1 MGAILFFIFIFVP
14 IVEIILFI
22 IVGDRIGLL
31 ATIGVVV
38 LTAII
43 GTFLIRH
50 QGIATIKKAQE
61 SLKENILPVN
71 EAFDG
76 LCILIAGALLL
87 TPGFFTDAIGF
98 SLFIPSLRIFFKQM
112 LSQVI
117 KNFRQ
122 SGKIYDRNEDKFKKA
137 NENIIDVE
145 FENITKNNNRK
156 L

>member
-1 MGAILFFIFIFVP
+1 MGAILFFIFLIVP

-31 ATIGVVV
+31 ATIGVVI
-38 LTAII
+38 LTATI

-61 SLKENILPVN
+61 NLKENIFPVN
-71 EAFDG
+71 EVFDG

-117 KNFRQ
+117 TNFRQ

>member
-1 MGAILFFIFIFVP
+1 MGAILFFIFIVVP

-22 IVGDRIGLL
+22 VVGDRIGLL
-31 ATIGVVV
+31 ATIGVVI

-61 SLKENILPVN
+61 NLQDNILPVN
-71 EAFDG
+71 EVFDG
-76 LCILIAGALLL
+76 LCILVAGALLL

-98 SLFIPSLRIFFKQM
+98 SLFIPSLRLFLKRM

-117 KNFRQ
+117 INFRQ
-122 SGKIYDRNEDKFKKA
+122 SGKIYDRNEDKFKKD

>member
-1 MGAILFFIFIFVP
+1 MGAILFFIFIIVP

-31 ATIGVVV
+31 ATIGVVI

-61 SLKENILPVN
+61 NLKENIFPVN
-71 EAFDG
+71 EVFDG

-98 SLFIPSLRIFFKQM
+98 SLFIPSLRISFKQM

-117 KNFRQ
+117 TNFRQ

-156 L
+156 S

>member
-1 MGAILFFIFIFVP
+1 MGAILFFIFIIVP

-98 SLFIPSLRIFFKQM
+98 SLFIPSLRIFFKQI

-117 KNFRQ
+117 TNFRQ

>member
-1 MGAILFFIFIFVP
+1 MGTILFFLFIIVP

-98 SLFIPSLRIFFKQM
+98 SLFIPSLRIFFKQI

-117 KNFRQ
+117 TNFRQ

>member
-1 MGAILFFIFIFVP
+1 MGAILFFIFLIVP

-31 ATIGVVV
+31 ATIGVVI
-38 LTAII
+38 LTATI

-61 SLKENILPVN
+61 NLKENIFPVN
-71 EAFDG
+71 EVFDG

-112 LSQVI
+112 LSQVTT
-117 KNFRQ
+117 NFRQ

>member
-1 MGAILFFIFIFVP
+1 MGAILFFIFIIVP